1 MSSRI
6 SDAINWFEKSC
17 FGQWMW
23 STDMALEST
32 VHIENICEEK
42 NTVLWRYE
50 NICVSSS
57 KYTQCVF
64 YSSWTKL
71 LQYLRAVSIKRT
83 IWRINIL
90 QSIVIRC
97 SWYKPDVFLF
107 KLCTF
112 VRFSLSFILTR
123 VSFFS
128 FLCDSPFIPSPHSS
142 SLQFMMC
149 DASET
154 TNIWRSQIHP
164 GIGESKSDTSQKVW
178 KRDREQQRE
187 KKMTREK
194 KPNNKRC
201 ISFCRHKR
209 DFLAIPSSFEHC
221 IVHSLA
227 HTHHHVY
234 ALFSSM
240 FCTSHMLI
248 LVWKSCFKRAFS
260 HSRLC
265 NRKPRVKRH

>member
-112 VRFSLSFILTR
+112 VRFSRSFILTR
-123 VSFFS
+123 VSFFTFS
-128 FLCDSPFIPSPHSS
+128 VRFTVYSIAT
-142 SLQFMMC
+142 LQF
-149 DASET
+149 ASIYDVRCQWNDKHLT
-154 TNIWRSQIHP
+154 VSNTPRNR
-164 GIGESKSDTSQKVW
+164 
-178 KRDREQQRE
+178 REQ
-187 KKMTREK
+187 
-194 KPNNKRC
+194 
-201 ISFCRHKR
+201 
-209 DFLAIPSSFEHC
+209 
-221 IVHSLA
+221 
-227 HTHHHVY
+227 
-234 ALFSSM
+234 
-240 FCTSHMLI
+240 
-248 LVWKSCFKRAFS
+248 
-260 HSRLC
+260 
-265 NRKPRVKRH
+265 KRHFTKSVKKR